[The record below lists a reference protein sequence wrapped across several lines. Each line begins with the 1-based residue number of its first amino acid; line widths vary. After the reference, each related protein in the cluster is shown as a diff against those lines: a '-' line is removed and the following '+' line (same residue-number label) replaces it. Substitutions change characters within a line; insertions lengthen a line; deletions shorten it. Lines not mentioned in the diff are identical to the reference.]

1 MFLLSPVF
9 CEGIKTQNEFDKMS
23 YTCTIAYLEKFFL
36 LHVLQKSLI
45 KHLSFLK
52 KRKKIVNPTPYLLQN
67 VDKFTHGKSSLKKN
81 LKNFFF
87 EYISINV

>member
-1 MFLLSPVF
+1 MHFCITGKKMGEKSQQCKKNVSFHVFLLSPVF

-36 LHVLQKSLI
+36 LHVLQKSVI

-52 KRKKIVNPTPYLLQN
+52 KRKK
-67 VDKFTHGKSSLKKN
+67 
-81 LKNFFF
+81 
-87 EYISINV
+87 